1 MGELQTGGLVWI
13 INSYMLNLINA
24 CVLLSASAKPF
35 TGTPSLMATVFV
47 SPHVVLIMDAALEP
61 PSIFWAMGQ
70 LGLEKRLKVGA
81 RSVSRLRKHCQTE
94 NPDTIETIFYSEV
107 YP

>member
-1 MGELQTGGLVWI
+1 MVNWTSTCTL
-13 INSYMLNLINA
+13 LI
-24 CVLLSASAKPF
+24 ASAKPF

-47 SPHVVLIMDAALEP
+47 SPHVVSIMDAALEP
-61 PSIFWAMGQ
+61 PSIFWAMGR
-70 LGLEKRLKVGA
+70 LGLEKRLKVGV
-81 RSVSRLRKHCQTE
+81 RSVNRLRKHCQTE